1 MNIVILAAGMGKRM
15 RSRLPKVL
23 QPLADKPMLEH
34 VIEKARLLGPDN
46 RLIVVVG
53 HGAEAV
59 KSYFHDQSDITFA
72 TQAEQLGTGHALLQA
87 LPYCDNSESTLV
99 LLGDVPLIRT
109 ETLKKLI
116 AASGENVGLLTVLL
130 DNPTGY
136 GRIVRKNGAVEAI
149 VEEKDASAEQKAI
162 REVNTGIMVLPTE
175 RLEKWLGELG
185 NQKKALELYKK
196 VYEKSI
202 EILL

>member
-34 VIEKARLLGPDN
+34 VIEKARLLGSDN

-59 KSYFHDQSDITFA
+59 KSYFHGQSDITFA

-87 LPYCDNSESTLV
+87 LPYCDNSESTLMC
-99 LLGDVPLIRT
+99 P
-109 ETLKKLI
+109 
-116 AASGENVGLLTVLL
+116 
-130 DNPTGY
+130 
-136 GRIVRKNGAVEAI
+136 
-149 VEEKDASAEQKAI
+149 
-162 REVNTGIMVLPTE
+162 
-175 RLEKWLGELG
+175 
-185 NQKKALELYKK
+185 
-196 VYEKSI
+196 
-202 EILL
+202 

>member
-59 KSYFHDQSDITFA
+59 KSYLPDQSDITFA

-109 ETLKKLI
+109 ETLQKLI
-116 AASGENVGLLTVLL
+116 AASGENVGLLTVLRASWCCL
-130 DNPTGY
+130 PSGL
-136 GRIVRKNGAVEAI
+136 KNGSENWEI
-149 VEEKDASAEQKAI
+149 K
-162 REVNTGIMVLPTE
+162 MP
-175 RLEKWLGELG
+175 
-185 NQKKALELYKK
+185 K
-196 VYEKSI
+196 VSTI
-202 EILL
+202 